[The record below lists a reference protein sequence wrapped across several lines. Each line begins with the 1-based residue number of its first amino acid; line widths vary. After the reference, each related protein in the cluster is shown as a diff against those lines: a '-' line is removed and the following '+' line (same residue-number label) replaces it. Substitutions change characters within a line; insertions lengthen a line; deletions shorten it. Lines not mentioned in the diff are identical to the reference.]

1 MYQNYSLNKEAI
13 MVFISSLLAG
23 LVFGIG
29 LILSG
34 MTNPAKI
41 IGFLDF
47 TGKWDPSLV
56 FVMLGA
62 IFVSFFAFRI
72 AEKKSS
78 TVLGQPISIPS
89 KKDLDARLIAGSAIF
104 GIGWGLA
111 GYCPGPGLASI
122 ATGGLQPILF
132 VIAMLVGMA
141 LYEALQNLTIGSKT

>member
-1 MYQNYSLNKEAI
+1 MMALI
-13 MVFISSLLAG
+13 TSLLAG

-47 TGKWDPSLV
+47 TGKWDPSLM

-62 IFVSFFAFRI
+62 ILISFFAFRI
-72 AEKKSS
+72 AAKKTS
-78 TVLGQPISIPS
+78 TVMGQSISIPT
-89 KKDLDARLIAGSAIF
+89 KKEIDTRLIAGSAIF

-132 VIAMLVGMA
+132 VIAMLLGMT
-141 LYEALQNLTIGSKT
+141 LYEALQNLTIGSKK

>member
-1 MYQNYSLNKEAI
+1 

>member
-1 MYQNYSLNKEAI
+1 
-13 MVFISSLLAG
+13 MVYISSLLAG
-23 LVFGIG
+23 LIFGIG

-47 TGKWDPSLV
+47 TGKWDPTLM

-62 IFVSFFAFRI
+62 ILVSFFAFRI
-72 AEKKSS
+72 AAKKSS
-78 TVLGQPISIPS
+78 TVLGQPISIPT

-111 GYCPGPGLASI
+111 GYCPGPALASI

-132 VIAMLVGMA
+132 VIAMLIGMA
-141 LYEALQNLTIGSKT
+141 LYEALQNFSIGNKK

>member
-1 MYQNYSLNKEAI
+1 
-13 MVFISSLLAG
+13 MVYISSLLAG
-23 LVFGIG
+23 LIFGIG

-47 TGKWDPSLV
+47 AGKWDPTLM

-62 IFVSFFAFRI
+62 ILVSFFAFRV
-72 AEKKSS
+72 AAKRSS
-78 TVLGQPISIPS
+78 TVLGKPISIPT
-89 KKDLDARLIAGSAIF
+89 KKEFDARLIAGSAIF

-122 ATGGLQPILF
+122 VTGGLQPILF
-132 VIAMLVGMA
+132 VIAMIIGMA
-141 LYEALQNLTIGSKT
+141 LYEALQNFTISRKK

>member
-1 MYQNYSLNKEAI
+1 

-47 TGKWDPSLV
+47 TGKWDPSLL

-62 IFVSFFAFRI
+62 ISVSFFAFRI
-72 AEKKSS
+72 AAKTSS
-78 TVLGQPISIPS
+78 TVLGQPINIPT

-122 ATGGLQPILF
+122 ATGSLQPILF
-132 VIAMLVGMA
+132 VIAMLIGMA
-141 LYEALQNLTIGSKT
+141 LYEALQHLPIGNKT

>member
-1 MYQNYSLNKEAI
+1 MMTLI
-13 MVFISSLLAG
+13 TSLLAG

-47 TGKWDPSLV
+47 TGKWDPSLL

-62 IFVSFFAFRI
+62 ILVSFFAFRV
-72 AEKKSS
+72 AAKRAS
-78 TVLGQPISIPS
+78 TVLGQPISIPT
-89 KKDLDARLIAGSAIF
+89 KKDLDVRLIAGSAIF

-122 ATGGLQPILF
+122 ITGGLQPILF
-132 VIAMLVGMA
+132 VIAMLIGMA
-141 LYEALQNLTIGSKT
+141 LYEAMQNLTMGSKK

>member
-1 MYQNYSLNKEAI
+1 MT
-13 MVFISSLLAG
+13 FISSLFAG

-34 MTNPAKI
+34 MTNLAKI

-47 TGKWDPSLV
+47 TGKWDPSLI

-62 IFVSFFAFRI
+62 ISISYFAFHV
-72 AEKKSS
+72 AANKS
-78 TVLGQPISIPS
+78 TTFLGQSINIPS
-89 KKDLDARLIAGSAIF
+89 KKDIDARLIIGSGIF

-122 ATGGLQPILF
+122 ATGRLQPILF
-132 VIAMLVGMA
+132 VISMLIGMA
-141 LYEALQNLTIGSKT
+141 VYEVLEKLRLNNKG